1 MEEKAS
7 NIKPKQYTHIDYE
20 ALLIY
25 AMKHHISLE
34 RAIEENN
41 LAIARSTVI
50 RNIRKMKKEATRDN
64 TIIEFYQEEYVPNYQ
79 KSELS
84 PRIIQVI
91 DSLPLKRVVIKNEL
105 DDLYYKL
112 STMNEIV
119 QICNGNITEAT
130 RKINSGQTILG
141 NVKPISVQGLGKN
154 IKYFQKIKEIMEEEI
169 EKEEKG
175 EEK

>member
-91 DSLPLKRVVIKNEL
+91 DSLPLKRVC
-105 DDLYYKL
+105 Y
-112 STMNEIV
+112 
-119 QICNGNITEAT
+119 
-130 RKINSGQTILG
+130 
-141 NVKPISVQGLGKN
+141 
-154 IKYFQKIKEIMEEEI
+154 
-169 EKEEKG
+169 
-175 EEK
+175 